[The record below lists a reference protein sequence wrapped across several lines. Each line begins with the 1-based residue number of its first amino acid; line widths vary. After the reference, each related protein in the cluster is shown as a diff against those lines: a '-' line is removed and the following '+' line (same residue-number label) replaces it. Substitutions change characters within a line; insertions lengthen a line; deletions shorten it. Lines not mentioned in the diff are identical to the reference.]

1 MHLRKSVPKQN
12 NILQHTFSQIKYTGW
27 RTKAQNY
34 GGKKKRKACNEN
46 LFRPEPF
53 RTADLEH
60 TITVCTKK
68 KDKTRNVL
76 LLLHKE
82 KKVICN
88 KNCRLNHNFIPSVT
102 WYISLTVS
110 HFSSSQP
117 LTLSVFLYLCFPLI
131 LSSSLSSL
139 FLFPFLFLP
148 IQSLILFGSLQAF
161 PLPPYVLRFHSNPAP
176 SFLDSSSCKSND
188 FWGPLTSSYE
198 KNIKK

>member
-12 NILQHTFSQIKYTGW
+12 NILLSPKLSTQAEEQKLKIMV
-27 RTKAQNY
+27 
-34 GGKKKRKACNEN
+34 KKTCNEN
-46 LFRPEPF
+46 LLRPEPF

-60 TITVCTKK
+60 TITFCTRKYE
-68 KDKTRNVL
+68 TGNVL
-76 LLLHKE
+76 LLLHKK

-131 LSSSLSSL
+131 LSSSLYSL
-139 FLFPFLFLP
+139 FVSFSFSFPPVSHSFWFTSGFS
-148 IQSLILFGSLQAF
+148 IT
-161 PLPPYVLRFHSNPAP
+161 PLCSTVPF
-176 SFLDSSSCKSND
+176 
-188 FWGPLTSSYE
+188 
-198 KNIKK
+198 